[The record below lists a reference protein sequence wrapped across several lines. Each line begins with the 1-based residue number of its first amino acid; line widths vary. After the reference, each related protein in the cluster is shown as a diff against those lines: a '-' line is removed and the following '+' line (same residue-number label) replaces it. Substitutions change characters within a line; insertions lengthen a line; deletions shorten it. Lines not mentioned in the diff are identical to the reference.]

1 MLSVLLT
8 LMHSF
13 GFEHGGWISKSFVAK
28 AINRYKT
35 STESDQSTSL
45 AGQSVCRFTT
55 YSLCNLQCQRSCTM
69 AIKDLLVVLSTVQCV
84 YASKGSLWASLLMPR
99 KYPQRSRCL
108 LTASVPYK
116 ILLLSLMWLDSL
128 SKDQFA
134 HKLQKDRLKKKSKHK
149 NTIPDTQV
157 VGYKLRKMYSLASS
171 NCGAFWGKCH
181 QHVSMLTLAT

>member
-1 MLSVLLT
+1 MCLWNSCIDAPSIFCIYTWRLKSLNATLWFLKTFQHLSKSCGFPNVPHILGIGKLVVCNNRKKKKKKKEVLSVLLT

-84 YASKGSLWASLLMPR
+84 YASKGSL
-99 KYPQRSRCL
+99 
-108 LTASVPYK
+108 
-116 ILLLSLMWLDSL
+116 
-128 SKDQFA
+128 
-134 HKLQKDRLKKKSKHK
+134 
-149 NTIPDTQV
+149 
-157 VGYKLRKMYSLASS
+157 
-171 NCGAFWGKCH
+171 
-181 QHVSMLTLAT
+181 